1 MSHIVEKFNYLKKR
15 KSVKYGLP
23 FLILI
28 VGGSFGL
35 KHFTSLRYEYSKKQP
50 VDPEEMK
57 KFGVNMKKHTEVTL
71 ESEYEKIKGIDI
83 DNWEQKRG
91 PRPWEEEPPK

>member
-1 MSHIVEKFNYLKKR
+1 
-15 KSVKYGLP
+15 
-23 FLILI
+23 
-28 VGGSFGL
+28 
-35 KHFTSLRYEYSKKQP
+35 
-50 VDPEEMK
+50 MK